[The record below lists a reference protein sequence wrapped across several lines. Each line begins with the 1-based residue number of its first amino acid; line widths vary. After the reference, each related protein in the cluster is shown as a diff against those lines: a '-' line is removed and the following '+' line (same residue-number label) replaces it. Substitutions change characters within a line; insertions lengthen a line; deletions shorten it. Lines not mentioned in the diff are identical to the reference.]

1 MLSQK
6 MFRQENER
14 SAAASP
20 SSVAT
25 SSWESENDV
34 VPFFIMDFLEHM
46 DPQSIAL
53 AQKLLE
59 QKPRPRN
66 SILLPTLSR
75 NQDGSDDTPSIQ
87 PRDEQEFN
95 ITPSPFLQ
103 RSIQIGNKYN
113 ARGIEKAQKGDWD
126 AALKHWKD
134 ALEIRSQIYG
144 PSHIDV
150 ANVCN
155 NIGIAYGK
163 LHQYS
168 NALLYL
174 HRAFDIRIEQGYDE
188 VATTLH
194 NIGNIYQQM
203 NELTIAIQY
212 FVQCKRLQEEMVPTP
227 HMDVARTCIAIG
239 HTYCLALAYDDA
251 REAFG
256 DAVAIF
262 EELRLPLDHP
272 EYAATLAD
280 VQAMEGK

>member
-1 MLSQK
+1 MLSPK
-6 MFRQENER
+6 MFRPVQKR
-14 SAAASP
+14 SSAASP
-20 SSVAT
+20 SSVA
-25 SSWESENDV
+25 SSPWESESDA
-34 VPFFIMDFLEHM
+34 VPFFIMDFLERM

-53 AQKLLE
+53 AQQLLQ
-59 QKPRPRN
+59 QKPHPRN
-66 SILLPTLSR
+66 SILLPSLSR
-75 NQDGSDDTPSIQ
+75 SQDGSDDTPSIQ
-87 PRDEQEFN
+87 PREEVN
-95 ITPSPFLQ
+95 IAPSPFLD

-113 ARGIEKAQKGDWD
+113 ARGIEKAQKGEWD
-126 AALKHWKD
+126 AALKQWKD
-134 ALEIRSQIYG
+134 ALEIRTQIYG

-163 LHQYS
+163 LHQYP

-203 NELTIAIQY
+203 NELTFAIQY
-212 FVQCKRLQEEMVPTP
+212 FVQCKRLQEEIVPTP
-227 HMDVARTCIAIG
+227 HMDIARTCIAIG

-256 DAVAIF
+256 DALTIF
-262 EELRLPLDHP
+262 EELKLPLDHP
-272 EYAATLAD
+272 EYAATRAD
-280 VQAMEGK
+280 VDAMEDK

>member
-1 MLSQK
+1 MLSPK
-6 MFRQENER
+6 TER
-14 SAAASP
+14 SSTASP
-20 SSVAT
+20 SSVA
-25 SSWESENDV
+25 SPPWEKEEGIKE

-53 AQKLLE
+53 AQKLLQ
-59 QKPRPRN
+59 QKPPRN
-66 SILLPTLSR
+66 PTRLPRLSR
-75 NQDGSDDTPSIQ
+75 NSEEEKDYPPSIQ
-87 PRDEQEFN
+87 PREGD

-103 RSIQIGNKYN
+103 RSIYMGNKYN
-113 ARGIEKAQKGDWD
+113 ARGIEKAQKGEWD
-126 AALKHWKD
+126 AALVQWKD

-174 HRAFDIRIEQGYDE
+174 HRAFDIRIDQGYDE
-188 VATTLH
+188 VAITLH

-212 FVQCKRLQEEMVPTP
+212 FVQCKRLQEEMIPTP
-227 HMDVARTCIAIG
+227 HMDVARTCISIG
-239 HTYCLALAYDDA
+239 HTYCSAQAYDDA
-251 REAFG
+251 REAYG
-256 DAVAIF
+256 DALAIF
-262 EELRLPLDHP
+262 QEMEIPWEHP
-272 EYAATLAD
+272 EYAATRAD